1 MKIHVVK
8 VQNYELLKGFDS
20 MAKNKKRPSKIKR
33 ILQGE
38 RAIYFTIIFILLAIP
53 VCNVYTKAILSSSN
67 IALEQTKSKIKDQES
82 INDGLKMEI
91 SELASLDK
99 IQVVA
104 TENGLSYENNNIK
117 VVTSE

>member
-1 MKIHVVK
+1 MTKVK
-8 VQNYELLKGFDS
+8 KQKSRIKGIFHS
-20 MAKNKKRPSKIKR
+20 EK
-33 ILQGE
+33 
-38 RAIYFTIIFILLAIP
+38 AIYLTIIFILLAIP

-99 IQVVA
+99 IQVIA
-104 TENGLSYENNNIK
+104 TENGLSYENSNIK
-117 VVTSE
+117 VVASE

>member
-1 MKIHVVK
+1 MVK
-8 VQNYELLKGFDS
+8 
-20 MAKNKKRPSKIKR
+20 AKKQNKKARKIFQSEK
-33 ILQGE
+33 I
-38 RAIYFTIIFILLAIP
+38 IYLTIIFILLAIP
-53 VCNVYTKAILSSSN
+53 ICNVYTKAILSSSN

-99 IQVVA
+99 IQAIA
-104 TENGLSYENNNIK
+104 TENGLSYENSNIK

>member
-1 MKIHVVK
+1 
-8 VQNYELLKGFDS
+8 
-20 MAKNKKRPSKIKR
+20 MATAKKQATKSKKFFE
-33 ILQGE
+33 GE
-38 RAIYFTIIFILLAIP
+38 RVIYMTIILILLAIP